1 MYASFRLR
9 FKAFMIDY
17 IIILAYLVVLIIT
30 SVFLFPSLQ
39 ELFKGSVV
47 VAQLSGFIMVTLPV
61 SLYFIISD
69 SKIVG
74 QSFGKRKSGIKVV
87 RESGEAV
94 SFLQMAFRTILR
106 FLPWELSHFLVYR
119 LMYIGD
125 GGVPFAYTM
134 IGGLI
139 YALMFAY
146 ILTCIFTKKKQSLY
160 DLLAKTYVVK
170 VH

>member
-17 IIILAYLVVLIIT
+17 ILILSYLGFLFIA

-39 ELFKGSVV
+39 ELFKGSLV
-47 VAQLSGFIMVTLPV
+47 VAQFSGFIMVTLPV

-69 SKIVG
+69 SKNVG

-87 RESGEAV
+87 KKSGEAV
-94 SFLQMAFRTILR
+94 PLLQMAFRTILKL
-106 FLPWELSHFLVYR
+106 LPWEFSHFLVYR
-119 LMYIGD
+119 LIDMGD
-125 GGVPFAYTM
+125 GEFPFTYTV

-139 YALMFAY
+139 YALMFSY
-146 ILTCIFTKKKQSLY
+146 ILTCIFTKRKQSIY
-160 DLLAKTYVVK
+160 DLLAKTYVLK
-170 VH
+170 VQ

>member
-1 MYASFRLR
+1 LYASFRLR

-17 IIILAYLVVLIIT
+17 ILILSYLGVLFIT

-39 ELFKGSVV
+39 ELFKGSLI
-47 VAQLSGFIMVTLPV
+47 VAQFSGFIMVTLPV

-119 LMYIGD
+119 LVNIGD
-125 GGVPFAYTM
+125 GGVPFTYTM